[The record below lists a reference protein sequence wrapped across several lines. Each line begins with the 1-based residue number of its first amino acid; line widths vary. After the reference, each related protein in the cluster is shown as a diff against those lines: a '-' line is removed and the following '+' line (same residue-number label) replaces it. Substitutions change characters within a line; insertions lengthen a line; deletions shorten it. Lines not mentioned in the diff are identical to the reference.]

1 MRKLSRLLFS
11 LNFLYVLLIAA
22 ETAAIIFLCLYL
34 PAFMSVAAAFAGVW
48 LITTIAAVCAATSR
62 GSAETNCA
70 AILFIIALPVAGAVI
85 YFITRAGK
93 RKCCRLKVNGGVSLN
108 GEERAAKLY
117 CGTGGA
123 DYDKA
128 LYFKS
133 GAEYFSTLFSEIEKA
148 QKYVCLEYFIVCRG
162 KIFARLVSALRVAKS
177 RGAEIKIIV
186 DGIGSAFKAG
196 RREYKTLKALGE
208 VKIFNRLSPLLGTG
222 INNRDHRKIAVV
234 DGKVAFTGGFNIAD
248 EYANITGPFG
258 YWKDTGVAL
267 YGCAAKVFGGM
278 FFAMWGDGYEMPA
291 ETGGKYRCIP
301 YCDSPP
307 TRTAYCENAYLAAIS
322 AARRRVHVFTPYFCT
337 GEKLTAALTTAAAR
351 GVDVRIIIPHI
362 PDKKYALE
370 LSRACAAE
378 LSAHG
383 VKFYEYTPGFM
394 HAKSMVCDD
403 KLYIGSYNMDIRSMR
418 LNYECGVVLEGRV
431 CEQAERDFWEC
442 VRLSA
447 PFTEGKLSPPRRA
460 VRFIIKL
467 FAPLM

>member
-1 MRKLSRLLFS
+1 MRKLTRLLFS

-48 LITTIAAVCAATSR
+48 LVTVIAAVCAMTSR

-70 AILFIIALPVAGAVI
+70 AILFIVALPVAGAII

-93 RKCCRLKVNGGVSLN
+93 RKCCRLKVTGGVSVN
-108 GEERAAKLY
+108 GEERAAHLY

-128 LYFKS
+128 VYFKS
-133 GAEYFSTLFSEIEKA
+133 GADYFSTLFSEIERA

-162 KIFARLVSALRVAKS
+162 KIFARLVSALRTAKS
-177 RGAEIKIIV
+177 RGAEIKIII

-208 VKIFNRLSPLLGTG
+208 VKIFNRLSPLVCTG

-234 DGKVAFTGGFNIAD
+234 DGRVAFTGGFNIAD
-248 EYANITGPFG
+248 EYANITSPLG

-278 FFAMWGDGYEMPA
+278 FFAMWNDGYEMCA
-291 ETGGKYRCIP
+291 ESGGKYRCIP
-301 YCDSPP
+301 FCDSPP
-307 TRTAYCENAYLAAIS
+307 SRTAYCENAYLTAIS
-322 AARRRVHVFTPYFCT
+322 AAKRRVHIFTPYFCT

-362 PDKKYALE
+362 PDKKYAFE
-370 LSRACAAE
+370 LSKACAAE
-378 LSAHG
+378 LTLRG

-403 KLYIGSYNMDIRSMR
+403 KLFIGSYNMDIRSMR
-418 LNYECGVVLEGRV
+418 LNYECGVVLEGKV

-447 PFTEGKLSPPRRA
+447 PFAEGRLSPPRRA
-460 VRFIIKL
+460 YRFIIKL